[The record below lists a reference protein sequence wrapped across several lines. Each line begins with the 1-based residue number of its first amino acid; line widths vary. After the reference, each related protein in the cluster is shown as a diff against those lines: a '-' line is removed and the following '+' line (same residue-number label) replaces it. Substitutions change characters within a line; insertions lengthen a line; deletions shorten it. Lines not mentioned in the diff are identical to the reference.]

1 MTMVV
6 TSQVPVCRSVALPRI
21 MVVDPNTL
29 YVSILMAV
37 MIVVAVLVAVV
48 GPWAIFIRGLE
59 V

>member
-1 MTMVV
+1 
-6 TSQVPVCRSVALPRI
+6 

-37 MIVVAVLVAVV
+37 MIVVTVLVAVV